1 MSIYYITR
9 IIGTG
14 VPHVDPYRPEMNTYT
29 ISNSAIIPV
38 YMQVDFDNGTIPAG
52 KKIGDPIFTWCLV
65 VIPTGSNTA
74 TIDADIASGA
84 TNADRLPIT
93 SLDAT
98 VGSLTGQQRTTLR
111 NIGQKYGVARI
122 AGLTNAN
129 TCREA
134 LVMIGQ
140 ALDPLFDASSFD
152 VI

>member
-14 VPHVDPYRPEMNTYT
+14 MPHVDPYRPEMNTYT

-98 VGSLTGQQRTTLR
+98 IGSLTDYPAQHRAEIRRGADRGPDEREHLPRGVGDDWTGARSSLR
-111 NIGQKYGVARI
+111 R
-122 AGLTNAN
+122 
-129 TCREA
+129 
-134 LVMIGQ
+134 LV
-140 ALDPLFDASSFD
+140 
-152 VI
+152 V